1 MTNKYMEMIEKADNI
16 DELEGIVENASFDD
30 NISNNEYEMVYNRAI
45 EVAQN
50 WRGF

>member
-1 MTNKYMEMIEKADNI
+1 MSKYIEMLEKADSI
-16 DELEGIVENASFDD
+16 DELEKIVENASFDD